1 MAFDADFLQ
10 KCADP
15 SLKPAIVE
23 QFVRQAGSPDPL
35 SVTVRSGSRIILV
48 PPAKTPEQALELV
61 REHVGTAVVRV
72 GITQYPAGIGVRDVS
87 ELTTALVDP
96 CENIRMGTALFGKV
110 WRIVLKWYGNPTA
123 DDVMPQVLDDALQ
136 AWKTGQFEG
145 TAVFSA
151 PDPGEPRTV
160 VQKRNDAQL
169 PEPEAD
175 RPPPSKEPPSGDP
188 NKSGIRIDLSGIG
201 GRAPTNK
208 AASRAS
214 IRQ

>member
-48 PPAKTPEQALELV
+48 PRAKTPEQALDLV

-72 GITQYPAGIGVRDVS
+72 GITQYPAGIRVRDVS
-87 ELTTALVDP
+87 ELTPALVDP
-96 CENIRMGTALFGKV
+96 CENVRMGTTLFAKV

-123 DDVMPQVLDDALQ
+123 EEVMPQVLDDALD
-136 AWKTGQFEG
+136 AWRTGKFEG

-151 PDPGEPRTV
+151 PDPGEPKSVER
-160 VQKRNDAQL
+160 KRDDAPQ
-169 PEPEAD
+169 PGPEAA
-175 RPPPSKEPPSGDP
+175 RAPASEAPIGDP
-188 NKSGIRIDLSGIG
+188 NKAAIRVDLSGIG
-201 GRAPTNK
+201 GRAP
-208 AASRAS
+208 
-214 IRQ
+214 